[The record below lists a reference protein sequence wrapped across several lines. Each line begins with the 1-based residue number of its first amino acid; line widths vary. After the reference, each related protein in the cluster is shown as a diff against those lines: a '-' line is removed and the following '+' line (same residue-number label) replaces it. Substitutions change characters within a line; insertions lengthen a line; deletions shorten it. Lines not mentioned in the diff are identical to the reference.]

1 MSEEENTEQTEEVTV
16 TESDEHH
23 TQARDCIHRHSA
35 YAAVGGLVP
44 IPFLEMAA
52 SSTIQ
57 LRMIAK
63 LCDIFGVPFSENA
76 IKNSIATLVATVLP
90 ASGIGL
96 ATASLIRR
104 VPVVGT
110 IFGVVAMPTFA
121 AACTYALGR
130 VFAWH
135 FAKGGTVDDFDAEEM
150 KGRFQDEF
158 AEGKRKA
165 SDFVKGEKAS
175 SKTSGTKTPGGAA
188 AAKA

>member
-1 MSEEENTEQTEEVTV
+1 MMSEADKVDETEEVAV
-16 TESDEHH
+16 EEE
-23 TQARDCIHRHSA
+23 AELRAVVRGCIHRHAA

-57 LRMIAK
+57 LRMVAK
-63 LCDIFGVPFSENA
+63 LCDAYGVPFSENA
-76 IKNSIATLVATVLP
+76 IKSSIATLVATVLP
-90 ASGIGL
+90 VTGVGY
-96 ATASLIRR
+96 ATARLIRR

-135 FAKGGTVDDFDAEEM
+135 FAKGGTVADFDADEASE
-150 KGRFQDEF
+150 KFKDEF

-165 SDFVKGEKAS
+165 SEFVKGG
-175 SKTSGTKTPGGAA
+175 SKTTAKPAGNAST
-188 AAKA
+188 AKA

>member
-1 MSEEENTEQTEEVTV
+1 MSEADTAQETEEVAV
-16 TESDEHH
+16 AEADELRA
-23 TQARDCIHRHSA
+23 QSRDCINRHSM

-52 SSTIQ
+52 CSTIQ

-63 LCDIFGVPFSENA
+63 LCDVYGVPFSENA
-76 IKNSIATLVATVLP
+76 VKNSVATLVATILP
-90 ASGIGL
+90 ASSIGV

-104 VPVVGT
+104 VPVIGT
-110 IFGVVAMPTFA
+110 VFGLVAMPTFA

-135 FAKGGTVDDFDAEEM
+135 FAKGGTADNFDADEM
-150 KGRFQDEF
+150 KDRFQDEF
-158 AEGKRKA
+158 ADGKRKA
-165 SDFVKGEKAS
+165 SEFVKGR
-175 SKTSGTKTPGGAA
+175 KTTAKPAGGAA

>member
-1 MSEEENTEQTEEVTV
+1 MSEAETVEETDEVTV
-16 TESDEHH
+16 AVAETDEIR
-23 TQARDCIHRHSA
+23 ALSRDCIHRHSA

-44 IPFLEMAA
+44 IPFFEMAA

-63 LCDIFGVPFSENA
+63 LCDVYGIPFSENT
-76 IKNSIATLVATVLP
+76 IKSAVATLVATVLP
-90 ASGIGL
+90 ASGVGL
-96 ATASLIRR
+96 AATKLMRR

-110 IFGVVAMPTFA
+110 VFGLIAMPSFA

-135 FAKGGTVDDFDAEEM
+135 FARGGTTSDFNAEEM
-150 KGRFQDEF
+150 KDRFKNEF

-165 SDFVKGEKAS
+165 TDFVKGE
-175 SKTSGTKTPGGAA
+175 TKTASAKTTGNAA
-188 AAKA
+188 TAKA

>member
-1 MSEEENTEQTEEVTV
+1 MTEAENVQETEDVAAAEAEELRAQT
-16 TESDEHH
+16 
-23 TQARDCIHRHSA
+23 RDCIHRHSV

-52 SSTIQ
+52 CSTIQ

-63 LCDIFGVPFSENA
+63 LCDIYGVSFSENA
-76 IKNSIATLVATVLP
+76 IKNSVATLVATVLP
-90 ASGIGL
+90 VTGIGI
-96 ATASLIRR
+96 ATANLIRR

-110 IFGVVAMPTFA
+110 VFGLVAMPTFA

-135 FAKGGTVDDFDAEEM
+135 FAKGGTASDFDAEEM
-150 KGRFQDEF
+150 KDRFKDEF

-165 SDFVKGEKAS
+165 SDFVKGGKSTA
-175 SKTSGTKTPGGAA
+175 KTAGGAET
-188 AAKA
+188 AKA